1 MGGLLQLTPNAFG
14 LWTGASIHEIAQVV
28 AAAFQSGADSGNLIT
43 KLSRLMLL
51 APMILALGYFSA
63 KRRHTIDNDHV
74 KRPTTQGVP
83 MPWFVLGFIAMML
96 FNSFD
101 LIPGRQNLPRPG
113 GDHFPSDGR
122 PCGDGARDGFR
133 QIADEGL
140 EASGRRPRILGVH
153 FGVQPRTD
161 RTGLQLSKPKP
172 PQQPDQKVDGR

>member
-28 AAAFQSGADSGNLIT
+28 AAAFQSGAFSGNLIT

-96 FNSFD
+96 LNSFD
-101 LIPGRQNLPRPG
+101 LIPHTEKMYIVQATTFLLTV
-113 GDHFPSDGR
+113 
-122 PCGDGARDGFR
+122 AL
-133 QIADEGL
+133 AAMGL
-140 EASGRRPRILGVH
+140 ETDFGKLRAKGWRPLVVGAGSWVFISVFSLA
-153 FGVQPRTD
+153 
-161 RTGLQLSKPKP
+161 LIELAYS
-172 PQQPDQKVDGR
+172 